1 MIKFVKIIEKKLGN
15 FFDFSQIKMSK
26 MSMHTALH
34 STIGL
39 NYIHK

>member
-26 MSMHTALH
+26 MFMHTAFDDWPELY
-34 STIGL
+34 S
-39 NYIHK
+39 